1 MTRFRLFMAVLGTAA
16 MFAGLVLL
24 TIMVFTF

>member
-16 MFAGLVLL
+16 MFAGLVMS
-24 TIMVFTF
+24 IIVVFTF